1 MHIFGIHSGLFAQVI
16 GPGAVHP
23 EAGRA
28 QMKESIGLIRF
39 ALRRKHSSRRP
50 GRRFSGGG
58 PVQNE
63 DRSAVD
69 GEFAGNGKP
78 DDAAA
83 NDYDIVHFMILHEDS
98 AQVAFVV
105 L

>member
-1 MHIFGIHSGLFAQVI
+1 MEKG
-16 GPGAVHP
+16 
-23 EAGRA
+23 
-28 QMKESIGLIRF
+28 IGLIGF

-50 GRRFSGGG
+50 GCRFSGGAAI
-58 PVQNE
+58 QKE
-63 DRSAVD
+63 DRFAVD
-69 GEFAGNGKP
+69 GEFAGDGKP

-98 AQVAFVV
+98 SQVAFVV